1 MKQPENKEGL
11 IEYERFVY
19 PDGQPNIRL
28 KTEIDRK
35 EGVDIAC
42 RVRNPNELFDL
53 LMVADIVN
61 RQSYVD
67 KLVIL
72 YLMGGRTDRV
82 LSFDQP
88 FTLRI
93 VADMVNT
100 IKARKVEI
108 IEPHSKRTVDLINN
122 SIATSGTVLC
132 SKIKDREFLIATP
145 DKGAAERYKSDIVCS
160 KVRDTATGKLSGFK
174 VDDVRCS
181 LNGETIVLMD
191 DLIDGGGTFVGI
203 HEKLKDLNPSE
214 IYLVVT
220 HAIQEKGLRRVSK
233 AFDKVLITNSFKDW
247 QDDDEWVEGKPENLI
262 VSEYEKEDICH
273 GCKIQT

>member
-93 VADMVNT
+93 VADMINT
-100 IKARKVEI
+100 IKAKNVEI
-108 IEPHSKRTVDLINN
+108 IDPHSNRTIDLINN
-122 SIATSGTVLC
+122 SKSN
-132 SKIKDREFLIATP
+132 KDVASYSNLKVEGYVVAIP
-145 DKGAAERYKSDIVCS
+145 DEGAAKKHKADIICS
-160 KVRDTATGKLSGFK
+160 KVRDAATGKLSGFK
-174 VDDVRCS
+174 IDKVYCCTS
-181 LNGETIVLMD
+181 GSNMILLD
-191 DLIDGGGTFVGI
+191 DLIDGGGTFLGI
-203 HEKLKDLNPSE
+203 CEKLKELNPSE
-214 IYLVVT
+214 LALVVT
-220 HAIQEKGLRRVSK
+220 HAIQEEGLRKVSK
-233 AFDKVLITNSFKDW
+233 VYDKVFITNSYKDW
-247 QDDDEWVEGKPENLI
+247 QDDDAWIGDKPENVI
-262 VSEYEKEDICH
+262 VSEY
-273 GCKIQT
+273 QTE

>member
-1 MKQPENKEGL
+1 MKQSENKEGL

-42 RVRNPNELFDL
+42 RIRNPNELFDL

-61 RQSYVD
+61 RQSYVN

-93 VADMVNT
+93 VADMINT
-100 IKARKVEI
+100 IKAKNVEI
-108 IEPHSKRTVDLINN
+108 IEPHSNRTTDLINN
-122 SIATSGTVLC
+122 SKSN
-132 SKIKDREFLIATP
+132 KDVASYSNLKVEGYVVAVP
-145 DKGAAERYKSDIVCS
+145 DEGAAKKHKADIICS
-160 KVRDTATGKLSGFK
+160 KVRDAATGKLSGFK
-174 VDDVRCS
+174 VDKVYYCPS
-181 LNGETIVLMD
+181 ESNIILLD
-191 DLIDGGGTFVGI
+191 DLIDGGGTFLGI
-203 HEKLKDLNPSE
+203 YEKLKELNPSE
-214 IYLVVT
+214 LGLVIT
-220 HAIQEKGLRRVSK
+220 HAIQEEGLRKVSK
-233 AFDKVLITNSFKDW
+233 VYDKVFITNSYKDW
-247 QDDDEWVEGKPENLI
+247 QDDDAWTGDKPENVI
-262 VSEYEKEDICH
+262 VYEYYTE
-273 GCKIQT
+273 